1 MFRALHTHKDQQLNQ
16 RQFYLWKVRVRG
28 TDKMTAEI
36 EVLESLKNIE
46 DCGRIAAEGQERW
59 KAKVKNADEGHC
71 TIAHENGSSCNKQT
85 KENVHLLKKWV
96 EIESESDNKRLNM
109 QWSNRIVVL
118 PCNASSGSE
127 KVVLL
132 CKTTLQQ
139 MFYLHICSNST

>member
-1 MFRALHTHKDQQLNQ
+1 
-16 RQFYLWKVRVRG
+16 
-28 TDKMTAEI
+28 MTAEI
-36 EVLESLKNIE
+36 EVLESVKNIE
-46 DCGRIAAEGQERW
+46 DCGRIAAEGQERR

-85 KENVHLLKKWV
+85 KENVHLLKMSV
-96 EIESESDNKRLNM
+96 NIESESDNKRLNM
-109 QWSNRIVVL
+109 QWSSRIIVL